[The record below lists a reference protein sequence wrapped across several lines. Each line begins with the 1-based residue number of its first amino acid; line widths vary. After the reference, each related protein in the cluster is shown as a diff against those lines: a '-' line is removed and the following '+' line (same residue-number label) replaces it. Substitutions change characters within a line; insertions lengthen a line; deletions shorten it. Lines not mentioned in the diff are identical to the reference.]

1 METDCGMCFLRCVPG
16 PFLQVSRST
25 HEVSESVGQHVA
37 KKLIKILRAARK
49 RESSSPE
56 NFPGGSLG
64 IGEYY

>member
-1 METDCGMCFLRCVPG
+1 MFEKR
-16 PFLQVSRST
+16 
-25 HEVSESVGQHVA
+25 VSEGVGQHVA

-56 NFPGGSLG
+56 NFAGGAFG